1 MHKNSS
7 WLADVDD
14 SEGHNIWLLIP
25 FTSFRKCIKILL
37 SICLISGYKFLKWHI
52 LHRFF
57 KLDITS
63 HVSGN
68 YYQTRLYLAVC
79 ELAKTLRIPA
89 FPFADKCMNQIFHLQ
104 VDLKFPKVVS
114 DGARDL
120 ISKLL
125 RHNPIDRL
133 PLQSVIDHQWV
144 RANSHRLLPPTC
156 PVKKSWAC
164 PMMGLFPSARDCG
177 PIFFWFHCHGLQ
189 TAIILATLYMKR
201 VQSIMSC
208 MTKMNN
214 KFWEPANA
222 ENLSLLLL

>member
-1 MHKNSS
+1 MYQ
-7 WLADVDD
+7 
-14 SEGHNIWLLIP
+14 EMII
-25 FTSFRKCIKILL
+25 
-37 SICLISGYKFLKWHI
+37 
-52 LHRFF
+52 
-57 KLDITS
+57 KLDCTWQFES
-63 HVSGN
+63 
-68 YYQTRLYLAVC
+68 T
-79 ELAKTLRIPA
+79 KTLRIPA

-164 PMMGLFPSARDCG
+164 PPSYDGSFSFRKRLW
-177 PIFFWFHCHGLQ
+177 PNIFWFHCHGLQ
-189 TAIILATLYMKR
+189 TAIILAILYIKR

-222 ENLSLLLL
+222 ENLLLLL